1 MYMPTLIYAFPP
13 TVPCQENLLLLCV
26 MIFSSACQV
35 PHKPVGEKPARVAER
50 VAAEQQKRNQSYKLV
65 LTDEEDEDDSHE
77 AVAKVLVSFIQFFLS
92 L

>member
-1 MYMPTLIYAFPP
+1 
-13 TVPCQENLLLLCV
+13 

-77 AVAKVLVSFIQFFLS
+77 AAAKVFVSFMKIFLFFFMTTVNILLS
-92 L
+92 HCYQLLYIFIC